1 MKYSVGI
8 LKYINKVAFWL
19 CIIYIIVYYLFD
31 LDKSD
36 AFSGMFTII
45 LLSIL
50 LFIVLTTEFLKRKIK

>member
-1 MKYSVGI
+1 MKYSDRI
-8 LKYINKVAFWL
+8 LRYINKVAFGL

-50 LFIVLTTEFLKRKIK
+50 LFVALITELLKRKIK